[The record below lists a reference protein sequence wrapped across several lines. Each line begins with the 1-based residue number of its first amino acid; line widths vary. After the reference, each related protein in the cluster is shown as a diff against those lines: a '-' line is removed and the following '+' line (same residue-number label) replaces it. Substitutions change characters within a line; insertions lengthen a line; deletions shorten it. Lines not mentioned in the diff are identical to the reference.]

1 MMKLEPIKNPHSKV
15 GQVMKKT
22 KQEEKDELI
31 DKTKKTTLDKYGV
44 STFTIYYIMQCYLEK
59 SSWQKVYANNRC
71 YEWLRLKCKIS
82 YSFNVAQFGDKD
94 DFKLE
99 EKITKEVQGIKLI
112 CKLRTVVIIVV

>member
-44 STFTIYYIMQCYLEK
+44 SPITLYYITHDYLEK
-59 SSWQKVYANNRC
+59 SSWQKIYANNCC
-71 YEWLRLKCKIS
+71 YERLGPKCKIL
-82 YSFNVAQFGDKD
+82 Y
-94 DFKLE
+94 LI
-99 EKITKEVQGIKLI
+99 KIT
-112 CKLRTVVIIVV
+112 